1 MVLAIMVSF
10 LCFRVYQVV
19 QPPQTKEAEKNFQPP
34 GNELPL
40 DVETP
45 GVPPRTPG
53 LPDSENWTNLWR
65 STPFYYLPPG
75 ASSRRTTEG
84 EPEIDLEL
92 LNIQPMADGSYRARI
107 RSANR
112 KGWYSEGEAFEAY
125 ELVSI
130 DPDTGCIVVFAEEIE
145 SRVEICI
152 DD

>member
-19 QPPQTKEAEKNFQPP
+19 QPPQTQETEKNFQPP

-65 STPFYYLPPG
+65 SNPFYYPPG
-75 ASSRRTTEG
+75 GSRSKPTDG
-84 EPEIDLEL
+84 EQDIDLEL
-92 LNIQPMADGSYRARI
+92 LNIQLMADGSYRARI

-112 KGWYSEGEAFEAY
+112 KGWYSEGEGFEAY

-130 DPDTGCIVVFAEEIE
+130 DPDAECIVVFAEEIE
-145 SRVEICI
+145 RPVEICKK
-152 DD
+152 D

>member
-19 QPPQTKEAEKNFQPP
+19 QPPQTQETEKNFQPP

-65 STPFYYLPPG
+65 SNPFYYPPG
-75 ASSRRTTEG
+75 GSRSKPTDG
-84 EPEIDLEL
+84 EPEIDLKL
-92 LNIQPMADGSYRARI
+92 LNIQQMFDGTYRARI
-107 RSANR
+107 RSASR
-112 KGWYSEGEAFEAY
+112 KGWYSEGDGFEAY

-130 DPDTGCIVVFAEEIE
+130 DPDTDCIVVFAEEFE